1 MDELLGCQDLA
12 NKEFWEVGYDFLKS
26 MSGLRNTNLVYF
38 EQQKTQGTEITNR
51 QKDRNL
57 IFTDRIDDIP
67 KMSPGGGLDVSTM
80 MNELG
85 GSKKPE
91 NIM

>member
-1 MDELLGCQDLA
+1 M
-12 NKEFWEVGYDFLKS
+12 GYDFLKS
-26 MSGLRNTNLVYF
+26 MSGLRNVNLVYF
-38 EQQKTQGTEITNR
+38 DQQKTQGTEVTNR

-57 IFTDRIDDIP
+57 IFTDRIDDMP

-85 GSKKPE
+85 GSRKPE
-91 NIM
+91 GYLQTFGMDQT